1 MQEPT
6 EIETRCKRLPRD
18 WPWGAVYKA
27 QVDVVGMY
35 VCSKVLLCPLY
46 SECSSGLPGASIK
59 ISARANANANAA
71 L

>member
-27 QVDVVGMY
+27 QVDGVGMY
-35 VCSKVLLCPLY
+35 VVKYFYVLCTP
-46 SECSSGLPGASIK
+46 SAVQASQGPALIS
-59 ISARANANANAA
+59 SARANANANAA